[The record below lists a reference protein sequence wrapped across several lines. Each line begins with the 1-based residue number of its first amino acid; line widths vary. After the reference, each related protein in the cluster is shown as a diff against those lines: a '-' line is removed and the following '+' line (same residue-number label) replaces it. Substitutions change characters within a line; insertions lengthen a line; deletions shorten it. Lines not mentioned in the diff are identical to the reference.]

1 MEIEII
7 PMLFYPLL
15 ATIIATV
22 LVTAASIVAVRLAS
36 KKVAQVVKI
45 CSGLIVLGG
54 IIACIVC
61 MHMYYVNE
69 VEPSGWY
76 EDVNTY
82 AMLGF
87 VIVLVAILAVI
98 YFFLGKKHP
107 ENDDTRTL
115 VFGAIAL
122 AMSFALSYARLFK
135 LPQGGTITFASLL
148 PIMIYSYMFG
158 IRRGMGLAII
168 YGVLQAVQD
177 PWIIHP
183 LQFLLDYPLAF
194 AFIGITGIFKE
205 LGLFKKIPIVSF
217 ILGGIVAVIGRYISH
232 VGSGIFAFASYA
244 GEGYTAVAWGF
255 LYNTFA
261 FVDMAIAIVAGCFLF
276 VSRTFVT
283 QVLDKAALGLNRQGA
298 EIEEDEEETAGEFL
312 DEQEDVE
319 EDYEENVP
327 VDLNGEVMENED
339 TTKGE

>member
-7 PMLFYPLL
+7 PILFYPLL

-87 VIVLVAILAVI
+87 VIVLVAILAII

-122 AMSFALSYARLFK
+122 AMAFALSYARLFK

-158 IRRGMGLAII
+158 IRRGMGLAIM

-194 AFIGITGIFKE
+194 AFIGVAGIFKE

-217 ILGGIVAVIGRYISH
+217 VLGGIVAVIGRYISH
-232 VGSGIFAFASYA
+232 VGSGIYAFASYA

-261 FVDMAIAIVAGCFLF
+261 FMDMAIAIVAGCFLF

-312 DEQEDVE
+312 DEQEDVA

>member
-122 AMSFALSYARLFK
+122 AMAFALSYARLFK

-194 AFIGITGIFKE
+194 AFIGVAGIFKE

-232 VGSGIFAFASYA
+232 VGSGIYAFASYA

-298 EIEEDEEETAGEFL
+298 EIEEDEDETAGEFL
-312 DEQEDVE
+312 DEQEDVDD
-319 EDYEENVP
+319 DYEEHVP